1 MARSR
6 NRTRRKS
13 AKRTQK
19 RSQKINSRRRSRKSK
34 KRGGGSLKRKLN
46 SWQLL
51 VKNTYRAG
59 KSKNKHYNFGMA
71 LRDAKKS
78 YKKH

>member
-6 NRTRRKS
+6 NRTRSRKS
-13 AKRTQK
+13 AKRTLKRFQK
-19 RSQKINSRRRSRKSK
+19 RSRRRSRKSK
-34 KRGGGSLKRKLN
+34 KRGGGVKRKLN

-71 LRDAKKS
+71 LKDAKKS

>member
-6 NRTRRKS
+6 NRTRSRKS

-19 RSQKINSRRRSRKSK
+19 RTQKRSSRRRSRKSK
-34 KRGGGSLKRKLN
+34 KGGGAKRKLN

-51 VKNTYRAG
+51 VKKTYRAG

>member
-6 NRTRRKS
+6 NRTRSRKS

-19 RSQKINSRRRSRKSK
+19 RSPKRNSRRRSRKSK
-34 KRGGGSLKRKLN
+34 KRGGGVKRKLN